1 MQKHINTTLSNSTER
16 TLSHITVIPANEFS
30 QHWHIYQCTHTDK
43 KISLGKN
50 LPNELGYVCIA
61 NTVFPWSTGTHDSI
75 ATIVSATGSN
85 MQKNL
90 QDMAKILH
98 ILFVSMKSFLS
109 STRNKQKISMFCKIC
124 TQEISFPG
132 LAQCAGRRVW
142 S

>member
-50 LPNELGYVCIA
+50 SPNELGYVCIA
-61 NTVFPWSTGTHDSI
+61 NTVFPWSTDTHDSI
-75 ATIVSATGSN
+75 ATIASATGSN

-90 QDMAKILH
+90 QDMAKN
-98 ILFVSMKSFLS
+98 
-109 STRNKQKISMFCKIC
+109 STHSVC
-124 TQEISFPG
+124 
-132 LAQCAGRRVW
+132 
-142 S
+142 